1 MSNDTDRLLLDAMN
15 VEAFLHKLAMMNVEA
30 QHRLAL
36 YRLRQQADQA
46 RAPAGEPRG
55 DTKTQGAA
63 VPAAQHDPKSAA
75 GAEPGK

>member
-1 MSNDTDRLLLDAMN
+1 MSNETDRLRPGAMN

-30 QHRLAL
+30 RHRLAL
-36 YRLRQQADQA
+36 YRLRQQAEQA

-55 DTKTQGAA
+55 DTKPPAAA
-63 VPAAQHDPKSAA
+63 VPAAQHDPKPAP